1 MEYEIK
7 NKITNDDITWFPTIN
22 DDQEDTEL
30 ETKFNEVKEIL
41 LSVVENTGVY
51 KDMCIKALE
60 SRVKIP
66 EIAAAEY

>member
-7 NKITNDDITWFPTIN
+7 SKVESDDITWFPTVS

-41 LSVVENTGVY
+41 LNVVEASGKY
-51 KDMCIKALE
+51 KDKCVKALE
-60 SRVKIP
+60 SRVKVP
-66 EIAAAEY
+66 EISSMD